1 MFMKAEPSLGLVNAV
16 YGGWGIKDGFGMFA
30 KAFEKTESDV
40 VCFLESENL
49 ELRNIDLMAISAF
62 LDQRKVL
69 MDFIKSHFFN
79 VDRHGRLLV
88 NFFRLSAKV
97 AHLY

>member
-1 MFMKAEPSLGLVNAV
+1 MSVNAKPSLGWVNAV
-16 YGGWGIKDGFGMFA
+16 YGGWGIKDSFGMFA
-30 KAFEKTESDV
+30 KAFEKTESDI

-69 MDFIKSHFFN
+69 MNFIKSHFF
-79 VDRHGRLLV
+79 
-88 NFFRLSAKV
+88 
-97 AHLY
+97 